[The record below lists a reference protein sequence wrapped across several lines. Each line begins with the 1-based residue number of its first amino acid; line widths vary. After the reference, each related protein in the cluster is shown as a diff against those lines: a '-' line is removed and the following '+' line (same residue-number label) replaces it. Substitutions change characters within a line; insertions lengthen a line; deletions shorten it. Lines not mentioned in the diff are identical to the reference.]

1 MSIRKINVFDKIGTL
16 IPGYSGYAERDSRKN
31 CDKKLRIFLSERLK
45 KFEDIISE
53 KIVDTINESKLENL
67 EYLETLR
74 KKTSNLSSKII
85 FAPYGSNAF
94 FSDQKIDSN
103 ELDVI
108 YNHDL
113 EISEKIETLF
123 LDNAINNNEA
133 VNIISSVEDILMSRN
148 NFIKKFK

>member
-31 CDKKLRIFLSERLK
+31 CDKKLRIFLSKRLK

-67 EYLETLR
+67 AYLETLR

-85 FAPYGSNAF
+85 LAPSGSNAF

-123 LDNAINNNEA
+123 LDDTINNNEA

>member
-45 KFEDIISE
+45 RFE
-53 KIVDTINESKLENL
+53 KIVETINESKLENL
-67 EYLETLR
+67 AYLETLR